1 MENFE
6 KNLKKYLII
15 VKKYN
20 IIGASKRQKGRRCE
34 MELTKTIF
42 FNTDKLIENSKV
54 KISYTGKFYQDDSQ
68 NVIVHYGFGSQ
79 WNNVNDIEMVK
90 TELGFQ
96 TEIELLQG
104 ESLELCFKNGND
116 EWDNN
121 DGKNYVF
128 QLEKAPQELVAL
140 DDEPK
145 SMSISK
151 KINKSYIWGKKIKLA
166 VYKLVTYL
174 PKVISGNYRKKAN
187 NED

>member
-1 MENFE
+1 
-6 KNLKKYLII
+6 
-15 VKKYN
+15 
-20 IIGASKRQKGRRCE
+20 
-34 MELTKTIF
+34 MELTKNIF

-54 KISYTGKFYQDDSQ
+54 KISYTGKFYQDNSQ

-79 WNNVNDIEMVK
+79 WNNVNDIEMIK

-104 ESLELCFKNGND
+104 ENLELCFKNGND

-187 NED
+187 NEN